1 MSLANLLARF
11 TGKPVVLSDDH
22 RNRLH
27 VINQL
32 PSPDLAQAP
41 GNMRWVVADV
51 ETSGLNT
58 RTDRLIAVGAV
69 AIVNSEIQIADSL
82 EVVLRQPKVSSH
94 ENILIHRI
102 AGDDQRAGEDPQE
115 TLLQFLEFVG
125 DSPLVGF
132 HAAFDE
138 IMLARAIQEFLGITH
153 RSRWLDLAA
162 LAPAL
167 VPEPAA
173 GAGRGNGRTQAHSL
187 DWWLDRYA
195 IKVTK
200 RHNAAAD
207 AFFTAQLFGVL
218 LSHAKIKGLSRAG
231 EILKLAEDYAWLSSR
246 QQT

>member
-1 MSLANLLARF
+1 MSLAKLLGRIA
-11 TGKPVVLSDDH
+11 GKSVVLSDNH
-22 RNRLH
+22 RKRLD

-32 PSPDLAQAP
+32 PSPDLTQSP

-58 RTDRLIAVGAV
+58 RTDHLIAVGAV
-69 AIVNSEIQIADSL
+69 AIVNGEIQIGDSL
-82 EVVLRQPKVSSH
+82 EVVLHQPSVSSH

-102 AGDDQRAGEDPQE
+102 SGEDQRAGEDSCE
-115 TLLQFLEFVG
+115 ALLQFLEFVG

-132 HAAFDE
+132 HAKFDE
-138 IMLARAIQEFLGITH
+138 IMLARAIQQFLGSA
-153 RSRWLDLAA
+153 RNRRWLDLAA

-167 VPEPAA
+167 VPEPAGGTVG
-173 GAGRGNGRTQAHSL
+173 GARHERTHSL
-187 DWWLDRYA
+187 DWWLDRYS

-218 LSHAKIKGLSRAG
+218 IDHANNKGLNTAG
-231 EILKLAEDYAWLSSR
+231 AFLTLAEDFAWLSSWR
-246 QQT
+246 QT